1 MNKSNLIWFG
11 RYEGWLKWLARGVRD
26 CDYECIKKA
35 AKLFDMMLVD
45 ECVVIP
51 MPSHTGESRQML
63 SVANLLPGSRTV
75 VDVLRCNPH
84 EPSYAQKKD
93 GFMPSYINMWCG
105 SIPKLGRP
113 VYIIDN
119 VICTGVTAGAA
130 LRAVKDAGADAVV
143 VALASSPWRR
153 T

>member
-1 MNKSNLIWFG
+1 MNRQNMIWFG

-26 CDYECIKKA
+26 YDYGCIEKA

-51 MPSHTGESRQML
+51 MPSHTGEARQML
-63 SVANLLPGSRTV
+63 SVANLLPGRRTV
-75 VDVLRCNPH
+75 VDVLRCKPH
-84 EPSYAQKKD
+84 ESNYTQKKD
-93 GFMPSYINMWCG
+93 GFTPSDIDMWCRNM
-105 SIPKLGRP
+105 PKFGCP

-130 LRAVKDAGADAVV
+130 LRAVKNTGSDAMV
-143 VALASSPWRR
+143 VALASSPWR
-153 T
+153 

>member
-1 MNKSNLIWFG
+1 MNKQAMIWFG

-26 CDYECIKKA
+26 YDYAYIEKA

-51 MPSHTGESRQML
+51 MPSHTGEARQML
-63 SVANLLPGSRTV
+63 SVANLLPGRRTV
-75 VDVLRCNPH
+75 VDVLRCSPH
-84 EPSYAQKKD
+84 ESNYTQKKN
-93 GFMPSYINMWCG
+93 GFAPSNIDMWCK
-105 SIPKLGRP
+105 STLRFRCP

-130 LRAVKDAGADAVV
+130 LRAVKKAGTDAMV
-143 VALASSPWRR
+143 VAIASSPWR
-153 T
+153 